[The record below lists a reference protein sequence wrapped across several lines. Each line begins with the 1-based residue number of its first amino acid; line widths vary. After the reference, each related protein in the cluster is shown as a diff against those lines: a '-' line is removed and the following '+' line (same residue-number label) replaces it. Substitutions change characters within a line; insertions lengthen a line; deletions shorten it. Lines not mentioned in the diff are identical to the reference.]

1 VKKLV
6 IACLIFVPL
15 AGSFAQE
22 KTTPFVQGV
31 SVFLG
36 GAWSRYAELPAV
48 ISVPELGRVM
58 GTRFGAVAGVLW
70 EFRFGRRFLLDNGLQ
85 YARRGAAV
93 DWNLMGEPLG
103 TWDYRLDVIGNPI
116 TVRFKPW
123 PRSSPYI
130 LGGYE
135 LSLIVA
141 HRLVDRWPASER
153 TETNIKGDTHDLD
166 FGLIAGAGA
175 EIPLGN
181 WTMFSEVRYYHGLLD
196 ISNGTGA
203 LEPYPVI
210 KSRSLM
216 VLAGVRFKLRAPE
229 EL

>member
-6 IACLIFVPL
+6 IACLVFVPL

-22 KTTPFVQGV
+22 GRAPVLQGV
-31 SVFLG
+31 SVCLG
-36 GAWSRYAELPAV
+36 GAWSRYAELPDV
-48 ISVPELGRVM
+48 ISVPELRRVM
-58 GTRFGAVAGVLW
+58 GSRFGVVAGVLW
-70 EFRFGRRFLLDNGLQ
+70 EFRLGRRFLLDNGLQ
-85 YARRGAAV
+85 YARRGTAV
-93 DWNLMGEPLG
+93 DWNLMGQPLPLG

-135 LSLIVA
+135 LSLIVG
-141 HRLVDRWPASER
+141 HRLIDGWPAAEL

-175 EIPLGN
+175 
-181 WTMFSEVRYYHGLLD
+181 
-196 ISNGTGA
+196 
-203 LEPYPVI
+203 
-210 KSRSLM
+210 
-216 VLAGVRFKLRAPE
+216 
-229 EL
+229 